1 MLTPMYTSHPRR
13 MEPSPTSPPL
23 LKHVFVLVVTLSSL
37 APLSTAQQQSDRPLV
52 GCTSIP
58 GCSSNTGCTVGNAT
72 NVFLGATAFNA
83 TLPPSSDSES
93 VELTWTVGALSSTAS
108 STSNTQ
114 FTKNFYLGYPPA
126 LDLSGTSTFAG
137 CALFFEGIARSISLN
152 GSEYG
157 SMTCGAALGDACAS
171 DLLDQTEKQ
180 IQTLNGG
187 DDACAKLQ
195 DELERNPPQSCR
207 ALATVTWGS
216 VVAKGKCY
224 KHPIRPC
231 EALKTDALCDT
242 FPDLTGPNA
251 PLSPSP
257 QTQQGS
263 CHPTVAGK
271 DYNVALIET
280 QTVRSEDVSS
290 DHAPFFYS
298 ITPVVSVFYAS
309 APSSSS
315 SSTSS
320 TTKAYMSCLKVVDDG
335 VSGSNSGGGLST
347 QSSNGASNLT
357 YSPGRRSWSLL
368 SPWVLTCMSLAVAA
382 LSGLMI

>member
-216 VVAKGKCY
+216 VVAK
-224 KHPIRPC
+224 
-231 EALKTDALCDT
+231 
-242 FPDLTGPNA
+242 DLTGPNA